1 MFFWII
7 ALALSLI
14 VAFIIFRPLMRAD
27 DDTVLDASAFDR
39 EVYKDQIAEL
49 DRDRASGL
57 LDEAEAELA
66 RIEISR
72 RLLKFADTKP
82 ANAPSEPFAKKDLAP
97 FFGVVLCAALGLYLL
112 VGTPALPDRPLASRI
127 AEIENITLA
136 QQRQGAPTARGGADI
151 TTIVQQAEAH
161 LAENPN
167 DGRGWEVLAPVYY
180 RMGEYLKAQTAYS
193 KTIELLGPTD
203 LRHSSLGEV
212 IVNLQEG
219 QVTPEARSHFV
230 RALELNPQNPSANFF
245 LALSIAQVGDTPKA
259 IQAFEDFARRS
270 PADAHWLGAV
280 RMQLAALKGVDV
292 TEIAIETLPATNIS
306 QSSQPEAVSTLS
318 GPTREDI
325 EAASEM
331 EADDR
336 MMMIRGMVAS
346 LDAKLTDEPKNFEGW
361 QRLLRSYMVLNEPDS
376 AKAALQRALSVYP
389 AETSEGQALLAM
401 AKNLQILE

>member
-7 ALALSLI
+7 AFSLSLV
-14 VAFIIFRPLMRAD
+14 VAFIVFRPLVRVD
-27 DDTVLDASAFDR
+27 EDTMLDASAFDR
-39 EVYKDQIAEL
+39 EVYKDQISEL
-49 DRDRASGL
+49 ERDYASGL
-57 LDEAEAELA
+57 LNADEVEMA

-72 RLLKFADTKP
+72 RLLKFADK
-82 ANAPSEPFAKKDLAP
+82 APVSAVSEPFKRKDMVP
-97 FFGVVLCAALGLYLL
+97 FFAVVLFAAFGLYLW
-112 VGTPALPDRPLASRI
+112 VGAPALPDRPLASRM
-127 AEIENITLA
+127 AEIENIRLA
-136 QQRQGAPTARGGADI
+136 QQQIAPNGQSGSDVSA
-151 TTIVQQAEAH
+151 IVRQAEAH
-161 LAENPN
+161 LAENPD

-180 RMGEYLKAQTAYS
+180 RMGEFLKAQTAYS

-212 IVNLQEG
+212 IVNMQEG
-219 QVTPEARSHFV
+219 QVTPEARSHFL

-259 IQAFEDFARRS
+259 IKAFEDFARRS

-292 TEIAIETLPATNIS
+292 SEIAIETLPATNIA
-306 QSSQPEAVSTLS
+306 QPSQPDTANTLS
-318 GPTREDI
+318 GPTQEDI

-361 QRLLRSYMVLNEPDS
+361 QRLLRSYMVLDEPNS